1 MRKDIRFR
9 WAGFLIA
16 LGTAWTAG
24 PPAFAAEEPLVSVVM
39 ENTPGPAASHG
50 LEKLIAAL
58 KGKGASCERCP
69 SPADARGKFLIAAGL
84 AGGDGLASRL
94 LKEGNH
100 PVPQGPEALVIR
112 RTQWKGK
119 PVCVIIGSDDR
130 GLMYAA
136 LDVADRVGWSVD
148 PGTPFSEVR
157 DTVEKPG
164 VSERA
169 L

>member
-9 WAGFLIA
+9 WAGFLMA
-16 LGTAWTAG
+16 LGTAWPAG

-84 AGGDGLASRL
+84 AGGDGVVSPLVKS
-94 LKEGNH
+94 GHHSN
-100 PVPQGPEALVIR
+100 PQGPGTNACLMNLR
-112 RTQWKGK
+112 KGK
-119 PVCVIIGSDDR
+119 PAYMLKCSGHR
-130 GLMYAA
+130 
-136 LDVADRVGWSVD
+136 
-148 PGTPFSEVR
+148 
-157 DTVEKPG
+157 
-164 VSERA
+164 
-169 L
+169 